1 MTELTKFIKREAKEN
16 GETVKTYP
24 LVYGGASV
32 EVKLYIFFR
41 NEKITRSVKW
51 SFMKNL
57 FLPKNQYRL
66 TYYDLEETMEQISFW
81 HKMGKVPIFRYSE

>member
-16 GETVKTYP
+16 GETVRTYP

-32 EVKLYIFFR
+32 EVKLYIFFK
-41 NEKITRSVKW
+41 NGKITRSVKW
-51 SFMKNL
+51 GSMENL
-57 FLPKNQYRL
+57 FLPKDQYRL

-81 HKMGKVPIFRYSE
+81 HKRGKVSIFKNSE